1 MEISDIELHIEE
13 MSKLFGD
20 DVKYLANQYP
30 IQFGYYWNL
39 YRFYKTRGSGTELM
53 TSEQ

>member
-1 MEISDIELHIEE
+1 MEISDLELHVEE

-20 DVKYLANQYP
+20 DVKYLVLHYP

-39 YRFYKTRGSGTELM
+39 YQFYKNRSSGTELIA
-53 TSEQ
+53 SE